1 MGLRSWIHT
10 LTAPKRYS
18 EPYFNSLKDVKFVCL
33 VNHEL
38 KMGKGKIAAQ
48 VGHASVKA
56 ALLASEKYPAEM
68 QAWLSSGQQKVVLK
82 VQNASELEK
91 IIKLAQ
97 ELNLPTCI
105 IRDAGKTQIPP
116 NSLTV
121 GGIGPASS
129 EEINKLT
136 NNLKLL

>member
-18 EPYFNSLKDVKFVCL
+18 ELYFNALKDVKFVCL
-33 VNHEL
+33 VNNEL

-82 VQNASELEK
+82 VQNTSELEK
-91 IIKLAQ
+91 IIESAQ

-121 GGIGPASS
+121 GGIGPALS
-129 EEINKLT
+129 EEIDKLT

>member
-10 LTAPKRYS
+10 LTAPRRYS
-18 EPYFNSLKDVKFVCL
+18 EAYFNSLKNVKFVCL
-33 VNHEL
+33 VNNEL

-56 ALLASEKYPAEM
+56 ALLVSEKHPAEM
-68 QAWLSSGQQKVVLK
+68 QAWLSSGQKKVVLK
-82 VQNASELEK
+82 VQNTIELEK
-91 IIKLAQ
+91 IIELAQ
-97 ELNLPTCI
+97 ESNLPTCI
-105 IRDAGKTQIPP
+105 IRDAGKTQIPS

-129 EEINKLT
+129 EEIDKLT

>member
-10 LTAPKRYS
+10 LTAPKIYS
-18 EPYFNSLKDVKFVCL
+18 ELYFNALKVVKFVCL
-33 VNHEL
+33 VNNEL

-82 VQNASELEK
+82 VQNTSELEK
-91 IIKLAQ
+91 IIESAQ

-121 GGIGPASS
+121 GGIGPALS
-129 EEINKLT
+129 EEIDKLT

>member
-1 MGLRSWIHT
+1 MGLRSWIHS

-18 EPYFNSLKDVKFVCL
+18 DSYYNSLRDVKLVCI
-33 VNHEL
+33 VNNEL
-38 KMGKGKIAAQ
+38 KMSKGKIAAQ
-48 VGHASVKA
+48 VGHASVKS
-56 ALLASEKYPAEM
+56 ALFASEKKPAEM

-82 VQNASELEK
+82 VQNSIQLEK
-91 IIKLAQ
+91 IIESAK
-97 ELNLPTCI
+97 ELNLSTCM

-129 EEINKLT
+129 EEIDKIT
-136 NNLKLL
+136 KDLKLL